1 VFVLRGGGRWRG
13 PLGPRCVEAVEAA
26 DLEHV
31 LKGGGA
37 LVEPRQAGLEGRL
50 AGGGGDRLAGAGL
63 HQQAQQL
70 VAPETEKNEDKAWT
84 KYLKRHQTLNV
95 GFF

>member
-1 VFVLRGGGRWRG
+1 MFVLRGGGRWGG
-13 PLGPRCVEAVEAA
+13 PLGSRCVEAVEAA

-31 LKGGGA
+31 LEGGGA

-50 AGGGGDRLAGAGL
+50 AGGGGDRLPGAGL

-70 VAPETEKNEDKAWT
+70 IAPETQTKKN
-84 KYLKRHQTLNV
+84 
-95 GFF
+95 